1 MNSSVLKA
9 SEYVTKLLQE
19 QLPKEYVY
27 HNLNHTIEVVETS
40 REIGEQSGLT
50 PEEKENLL
58 IAAWFHDTGFVQA
71 YEGHEEKSAEICTN
85 FLSQDGFLPE
95 RKNKIAQIILSTKHS
110 NTPTNLLEQILCD
123 ADISHIGKKGFN
135 IKSQLLREEWE
146 KVLGKKFSDFG
157 WYKSSIEFVSGY
169 KFMTEYAKKNFEEQR
184 RINLEKLQKKL
195 RKTLAKETDKME
207 GAEPPDELAKEELE
221 KGELFKDGQKE
232 KRDKQVER
240 GIETMFRNTL
250 RTHVE
255 FSGMADNKANIMI
268 SVNTLL
274 LTAIIAVLA
283 RKLDSNPHLIIPTI
297 IITCVS
303 LITLIFGVLV
313 TRPKITSGTFTVEDI
328 KQRRANL
335 LFFGNFYKMDLE
347 NFHWGMNELMKDK
360 EYLYGSMIKD
370 FYFLGQVLGQK
381 YKYLRICYNFF
392 MYGLIISIL
401 AFALA
406 VILYPGPTEIGPLIE

>member
-1 MNSSVLKA
+1 MNSSILKA
-9 SEYVTKLLQE
+9 GEFVTRLLQE

-40 REIGEQSGLT
+40 REIGEQSGLN

-58 IAAWFHDTGFVQA
+58 IAAWFHDTGFIHA
-71 YEGHEEKSAEICTN
+71 YHGHEAKSAEICSN
-85 FLSQDGFLPE
+85 FLSQDGFSPE
-95 RKNKIAQIILSTKHS
+95 RKNRITRIILSTRHDTAPS
-110 NTPTNLLEQILCD
+110 GLSEQILCD

-146 KVLGKKFSDFG
+146 KVLGKKYSDFS
-157 WYKSSIEFVSGY
+157 WYKTSIDFVSGY
-169 KFMTEYAKKNFEEQR
+169 RFKTDYAKKTFEEQR
-184 RINLEKLQKKL
+184 KINLEKLQKKL
-195 RKTLAKETDKME
+195 RKTLEEKSAAPA
-207 GAEPPDELAKEELE
+207 GAETGMTAEQTQETGKQPP
-221 KGELFKDGQKE
+221 KE

-240 GIETMFRNTL
+240 GIETMFRNTI

-283 RKLDSNPHLIIPTI
+283 RKLDSNPHLIMPTI

-303 LITLIFGVLV
+303 LTTLIFAVLV
-313 TRPKITSGTFTVEDI
+313 TRPKITSGTFTAEDI
-328 KQRRANL
+328 KQKRANL

-370 FYFLGQVLGQK
+370 FYYLGQVLGQK
-381 YKYLRICYNFF
+381 YKYLRICYTLF
-392 MYGLIISIL
+392 MYGLIISVL

-406 VILYPGPTEIGPLIE
+406 VILYPGPTEFGPLIE

>member
-9 SEYVTKLLQE
+9 CEYVTKLLQE
-19 QLPKEYVY
+19 QLPKDYVY
-27 HNLNHTIEVVETS
+27 HNLNHTIEVVEAS

-58 IAAWFHDTGFVQA
+58 IAAWFHDTGFIQA

-85 FLSQDGFLPE
+85 FLSQDGFSQE

-110 NTPTNLLEQILCD
+110 NPPNGLLGQILCD

-157 WYKSSIEFVSGY
+157 WYKTSIEFVSGY

-184 RINLEKLQKKL
+184 KINLEKLQKKL
-195 RKTLAKETDKME
+195 RKTLSRETNPAE
-207 GAEPPDELAKEELE
+207 GKEESARHSE
-221 KGELFKDGQKE
+221 NDKGEIFKGEPKE

-406 VILYPGPTEIGPLIE
+406 VIFYPGPTEIGPLIE

>member
-9 SEYVTKLLQE
+9 CEYVTKLLQE
-19 QLPKEYVY
+19 QLPKDYVY

-40 REIGEQSGLT
+40 REIGEQSGLS
-50 PEEKENLL
+50 PEDKENLL
-58 IAAWFHDTGFVQA
+58 IAAWFHDTGFIHA

-85 FLSQDGFLPE
+85 FLSQDGFSQE

-110 NTPTNLLEQILCD
+110 NPPNGLLGQILCD

-157 WYKSSIEFVSGY
+157 WYKTSIEFVSGY

-184 RINLEKLQKKL
+184 KINLEKLQKKL
-195 RKTLAKETDKME
+195 RKTLSRETYPAE
-207 GAEPPDELAKEELE
+207 GKEESARHSE
-221 KGELFKDGQKE
+221 NDKGKIFKGEPKE

-406 VILYPGPTEIGPLIE
+406 VIFYPGPTEIGPLIE